1 MNDHYYTREPQSESR
16 PAECDYTYRGE
27 RLRFR
32 TDAGVFSRGEVDT
45 GTRLL
50 PEALP
55 EEVAGG
61 GRDRG
66 CGWGVRGSPGA

>member
-32 TDAGVFSRGEVDT
+32 DAY
-45 GTRLL
+45 RLL
-50 PEALP
+50 PPIE
-55 EEVAGG
+55 
-61 GRDRG
+61 R
-66 CGWGVRGSPGA
+66 

>member
-16 PAECDYTYRGE
+16 PVECEYSYRGLN
-27 RLRFR
+27 LRFQ

-50 PEALP
+50 LEALP
-55 EEVAGG
+55 EEMDGEIL
-61 GRDRG
+61 DLG
-66 CGWGVRGSPGA
+66 CG